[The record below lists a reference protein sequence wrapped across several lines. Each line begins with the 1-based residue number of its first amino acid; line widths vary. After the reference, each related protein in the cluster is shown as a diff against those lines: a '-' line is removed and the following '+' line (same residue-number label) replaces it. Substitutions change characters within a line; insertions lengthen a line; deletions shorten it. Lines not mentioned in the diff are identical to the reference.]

1 MKPMNVLG
9 SSDRFRSRCVVAA
22 ATSGFLLAAAAA
34 VVPDGLSAMQTGEAV
49 IRGTVV
55 DTDTGRGIDG
65 ATVVLGER
73 VRQAV
78 TDSRGRF
85 GFERLRPG
93 RYMVAVERVSYEP
106 RTDTLDVPD
115 GVALELTLR
124 ISRTPIALPG
134 INVTVRSLLLEARG
148 FYERERQGFRGVF
161 MDRVA
166 IEDADPIYVADLFRN
181 IPGVAVVDGRLV
193 MSQSVTLRG
202 GGRGCEPSLWLDG
215 IRSGLRNYDYIRP
228 DHLEGVE
235 VYTGGG
241 APGKYNDLCG
251 TIVIWTRVP
260 VRRR

>member
-1 MKPMNVLG
+1 MKLKDLG
-9 SSDRFRSRCVVAA
+9 PSDRCQRHCVVAVFTSVLFA
-22 ATSGFLLAAAAA
+22 AFAPVA
-34 VVPDGLSAMQTGEAV
+34 VSDTLFARQTGEAL

-55 DTDTGRGIDG
+55 DVGTGKGIEG
-65 ATVVLGER
+65 ATVVLR
-73 VRQAV
+73 DSVRQTL
-78 TDSRGRF
+78 TDGRGRF
-85 GFERLRPG
+85 GFARIPAG
-93 RYMVAVERVSYEP
+93 RHVIVIQRVGYEP

-115 GVALELTLR
+115 GMALQLTLHM
-124 ISRTPIALPG
+124 SQTPIVLPG
-134 INVTVRSLLLEARG
+134 IDVTVQSLLLENRG
-148 FYERERQGFRGVF
+148 FYDRRRQGFRGVF
-161 MDRVA
+161 LDRAA
-166 IEDADPIYVADLFRN
+166 IEDEDPIYTGDLFRN
-181 IPGVAVVDGRLV
+181 IPGVEVLDGRLV

-228 DHLEGVE
+228 DQIEGVE